1 MKHLK
6 AFLVCL
12 AVSILLGISAKAQ
25 QIDTVIVMFSGDEVL
40 HFNTDNEIID
50 KKIHNDNYVINLDTN
65 QILYLDFYDKKH
77 RKNIF
82 DKKMS
87 RCITYGAISNGEL
100 IELKETLSSYA
111 YGIKIPGTKVRYI
124 IVTPMHR

>member
-25 QIDTVIVMFSGDEVL
+25 QIDTVIVMFSGDEIL
-40 HFNTDNEIID
+40 YFNTDNQIID
-50 KKIHNDNYVINLDTN
+50 SKKQSNNYLIKLDTN
-65 QILYLDFYDKKH
+65 QILYLDLYDRKH
-77 RKNIF
+77 RKNIL
-82 DKKMS
+82 DRKMS
-87 RCITYGAISNGEL
+87 RCFTYGIINGGEL
-100 IELKETLSSYA
+100 TQTLSSYK
-111 YGIKIPGTKVRYI
+111 YGIKIPGTKVEYI

>member
-1 MKHLK
+1 MKNLK

-12 AVSILLGISAKAQ
+12 AASILLGVSAKAQ

-50 KKIHNDNYVINLDTN
+50 FQKHSNDYVIKLDTN
-65 QILYLDFYDKKH
+65 QILYLDLYDRKH
-77 RKNIF
+77 RKNIL
-82 DKKMS
+82 DRKMS
-87 RCITYGAISNGEL
+87 RCFTYGIINEGEL
-100 IELKETLSSYA
+100 IELTETLSSYR
-111 YGIKIPGTKVRYI
+111 YGVKIPGTKVKYI